1 MSNKKAKRHFDGPLG
16 DAVCVVIGCALMAAS
31 IAVFNVPND
40 IAPGGVSGLA
50 TALAQVVPSVSVGAW
65 MIVLNLP
72 LLLAAWKLLSRHTL
86 VMTLIAAS
94 LLSAF
99 ADLFGTLTAGYTG
112 DRLLAAIAG
121 GALVGLGAG
130 VLLQRGI
137 STGGTDLF
145 ALLLRKFLPN
155 VRTGTLMLCIDTSVV
170 AFAVLVFR
178 DIEVAM
184 YSAIAIFII
193 SKLVDAIAQGVDY
206 AKVIYTVTE
215 RGDEISRMLN
225 ERADRGTTLVRA
237 QGGYAHGE
245 KQIVITV
252 ARRNSLAQILR
263 IIKETDPGAFTFVTD
278 STEVHGQG
286 FKAQ

>member
-1 MSNKKAKRHFDGPLG
+1 M
-16 DAVCVVIGCALMAAS
+16 
-31 IAVFNVPND
+31 
-40 IAPGGVSGLA
+40 
-50 TALAQVVPSVSVGAW
+50 
-65 MIVLNLP
+65 
-72 LLLAAWKLLSRHTL
+72 
-86 VMTLIAAS
+86 
-94 LLSAF
+94 
-99 ADLFGTLTAGYTG
+99 
-112 DRLLAAIAG
+112 
-121 GALVGLGAG
+121 
-130 VLLQRGI
+130 
-137 STGGTDLF
+137 
-145 ALLLRKFLPN
+145 
-155 VRTGTLMLCIDTSVV
+155 
-170 AFAVLVFR
+170 FR

-263 IIKETDPGAFTFVTD
+263 LIKETDPNAFTFVTD

-286 FKAQ
+286 FKVQ

>member
-1 MSNKKAKRHFDGPLG
+1 
-16 DAVCVVIGCALMAAS
+16 
-31 IAVFNVPND
+31 
-40 IAPGGVSGLA
+40 
-50 TALAQVVPSVSVGAW
+50 
-65 MIVLNLP
+65 
-72 LLLAAWKLLSRHTL
+72 
-86 VMTLIAAS
+86 
-94 LLSAF
+94 
-99 ADLFGTLTAGYTG
+99 
-112 DRLLAAIAG
+112 
-121 GALVGLGAG
+121 
-130 VLLQRGI
+130 
-137 STGGTDLF
+137 
-145 ALLLRKFLPN
+145 
-155 VRTGTLMLCIDTSVV
+155 MLCIDTSVV

-245 KQIVITV
+245 
-252 ARRNSLAQILR
+252 
-263 IIKETDPGAFTFVTD
+263 TDPNAFTFVTD

-286 FKAQ
+286 FKVQ

>member
-1 MSNKKAKRHFDGPLG
+1 MKKTVKQQISGLG
-16 DAVCVVIGCALMAAS
+16 GDIVCTVIGCALMALA

-40 IAPGGVSGLA
+40 ITPGGVSGLA
-50 TALAQVVPSVSVGAW
+50 TALARILPVSVGTL
-65 MIVLNLP
+65 MLVLNVP
-72 LLLAAWKLLSRHTL
+72 LLLAAWKMLGRRTL
-86 VMTLIAAS
+86 VMTLIATGA
-94 LLSAF
+94 LSAF
-99 ADLFGTLTAGYTG
+99 VDLFGMLIAGYSG

-121 GALVGLGAG
+121 GTLTGLGVG

-137 STGGTDLF
+137 STGGTDLL
-145 ALLLRKFLPN
+145 ALLLRKPLPN
-155 VRTGTLMLCIDTSVV
+155 LRTGTLMLLIDTSVV

-184 YSAIAIFII
+184 YSAISIFII

-215 RGDEISRMLN
+215 DGNEISRVLN
-225 ERADRGTTLVRA
+225 EQADRGTTIVRA

-252 ARRNSLAQILR
+252 ARRNSLTQILR
-263 IIKETDPGAFTFVTD
+263 LIKETDPNAFTFVTD

-286 FKAQ
+286 FKVQ